1 MTTIALKGFST
12 VTAIV
17 DAIVGF
23 FDSLSKA
30 IVMARGSEA
39 NYHVAEQLHQAGEY
53 PDMSIAAIQCM
64 LNDRLRKEVYGD

>member
-17 DAIVGF
+17 ESIVGF

-30 IVMARGSEA
+30 IIMARGSEA
-39 NYHVAEQLHQAGEY
+39 NYHVAQQMQHEY
-53 PDMSIAAIQCM
+53 PDMSIPAIQCM

>member
-30 IVMARGSEA
+30 IIMARGSEA
-39 NYHVAEQLHQAGEY
+39 NYHVAQQMQHEY
-53 PDMSIAAIQCM
+53 PDMSVVAIQCM

>member
-12 VTAIV
+12 ATAII

-30 IVMARGSEA
+30 IVMARGAEA
-39 NYHVAEQLHQAGEY
+39 NYHVALQLQHEY
-53 PDMSIAAIQCM
+53 PDMSVAAIQCM
-64 LNDRLRKEVYGD
+64 LNNRLRKEVYGD

>member
-23 FDSLSKA
+23 FDSFSKA
-30 IVMARGSEA
+30 VIMARGAEA
-39 NYHVAEQLHQAGEY
+39 NYKVAHSLQHEY
-53 PDMSIAAIQCM
+53 PNMSVPAIAQM